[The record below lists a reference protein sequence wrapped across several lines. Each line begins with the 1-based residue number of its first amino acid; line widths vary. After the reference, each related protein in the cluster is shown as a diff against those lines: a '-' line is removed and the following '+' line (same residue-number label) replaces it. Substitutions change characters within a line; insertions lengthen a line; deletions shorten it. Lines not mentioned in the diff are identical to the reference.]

1 MRVKT
6 GITNL
11 DRILDGGLPEGYCY
25 LLLGGPGAGKTTFG
39 VQYIMNGITESDETG
54 IYVTLD
60 EPPFSIVNNAREN
73 FGWDLISQE
82 TRHKLALVDASPIDI
97 KAPAGTYR
105 VKGALGTEDF
115 SIDSILG
122 LVSTA
127 NRKLIPTARRCVIDS
142 ISGLLFQYEKPFV
155 QRQQLLKLI
164 KGLTEM
170 KLTTIL
176 LGELPEESI
185 DYQRFGPEA
194 YLAQGVF
201 VMHNIRSKNVMGEV
215 FQIKK
220 LRGQKFPKTMMP
232 YSIGKSGVEV
242 YPDEKVFV

>member
-11 DRILDGGLPEGYCY
+11 DRILGGGLPEGYCY

-39 VQYIMNGITESDETG
+39 LQYLMGGITENDETG

-60 EPPFSIVNNAREN
+60 EPPYSIINNARGN

-82 TRHKLALVDASPIDI
+82 TRHKLAIVDASPLNIDS
-97 KAPAGTYR
+97 PAGNYR
-105 VKGALGTEDF
+105 IKGALGTEDF
-115 SIDSILG
+115 SIDSVLG
-122 LVSTA
+122 LVSKTK
-127 NRKLIPTARRCVIDS
+127 RKLIPTAKRCVIDS
-142 ISGLLFQYEKPFV
+142 VSGLLFQYEKPFV
-155 QRQQLLKLI
+155 QRQQLLRLI

-170 KLTTIL
+170 RLTTIL

-185 DYQRFGPEA
+185 DYQKFGPEA

-201 VMHNIRSKNVMGEV
+201 VMHNIRSKNVMTEV

-220 LRGQKFPKTMMP
+220 LRGQKFPKTMIP

-242 YPDEKVFV
+242 YPEEKVFV

>member
-1 MRVKT
+1 MRVTT
-6 GITNL
+6 GIKNL
-11 DRILDGGLPEGYCY
+11 DRILGGGLPEGYCY
-25 LLLGGPGAGKTTFG
+25 LILGGPGAGKTTFG
-39 VQYIMNGITESDETG
+39 LQYIMNGITESDETG

-60 EPPFSIVNNAREN
+60 EPPYSLVNNAREN
-73 FGWDLISQE
+73 FGWDLISQK
-82 TRHKLALVDASPIDI
+82 TRNKLAIVDASPMNID
-97 KAPAGTYR
+97 APEGTFR
-105 VKGALGTEDF
+105 IKGALGTEDF
-115 SIDSILG
+115 SIDSVLG
-122 LVSTA
+122 LVSSA
-127 NRKLIPTARRCVIDS
+127 KRRMIPTARRCVIDS
-142 ISGLLFQYEKPFV
+142 VSGLLFQYEKQFV

-170 KLTTIL
+170 RLTTIL

-201 VMHNIRSKNVMGEV
+201 VMHNIRSKNVMTEV

-232 YSIGKSGVEV
+232 YSIGKSGVEI
-242 YPDEKVFV
+242 YPEEKAFV